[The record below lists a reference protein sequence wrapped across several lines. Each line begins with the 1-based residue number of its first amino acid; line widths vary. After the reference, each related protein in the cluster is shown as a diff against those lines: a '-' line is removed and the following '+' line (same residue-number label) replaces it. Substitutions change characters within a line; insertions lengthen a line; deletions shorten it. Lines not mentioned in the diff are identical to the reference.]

1 MLSPIIIWGII
12 PYQLTTERHTMNTYD
27 HEALTS
33 DDYDYMM
40 TEVDEQS
47 EADDFN
53 WMDDTEEDSP
63 LY

>member
-1 MLSPIIIWGII
+1 MTD
-12 PYQLTTERHTMNTYD
+12 YNND
-27 HEALTS
+27 ALTS
-33 DDYDYMM
+33 DDYDTMM

>member
-1 MLSPIIIWGII
+1 
-12 PYQLTTERHTMNTYD
+12 MNTYD

-33 DDYDYMM
+33 DDYDTMM

-47 EADDFN
+47 EADEFN
-53 WMDDTEEDSP
+53 WMDADEDLEESP